1 MSEEHPSVNRRL
13 APRLACQLV
22 VRYRTD
28 GAERPATAVDLSNR
42 GCRLRVGQD
51 LARGTPLT
59 VFLDRRRDAPEGG
72 GPAEVAV
79 TGRVVWC
86 RSEGLSHQVG
96 VAFSAE
102 PAGLQAI
109 LESV

>member
-1 MSEEHPSVNRRL
+1 MTSEQGTTNRRL
-13 APRLACQLV
+13 TARRACHLV

-51 LARGTPLT
+51 LARGAQVT
-59 VFLDRRRDAPEGG
+59 VFLQSPRDAEKPM
-72 GPAEVAV
+72 EVEV
-79 TGRVVWC
+79 PGTVEWC

-96 VAFSAE
+96 VAFAAE
-102 PAGLQAI
+102 PSGLGEI
-109 LESV
+109 LDSV